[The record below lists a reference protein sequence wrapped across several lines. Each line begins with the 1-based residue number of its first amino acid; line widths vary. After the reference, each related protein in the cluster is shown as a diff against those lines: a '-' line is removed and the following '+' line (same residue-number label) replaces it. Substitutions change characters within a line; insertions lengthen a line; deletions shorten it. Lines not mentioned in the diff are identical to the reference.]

1 MRFIIYGAGGV
12 GCVVGAQLSKTVCDV
27 VLIARGPHLDA
38 LKTRGLRYQ
47 TPSEDVTLRIPVLG
61 HPSEITFQDDDVVIL
76 TMKAQHTEAAL
87 EDLRAACGDGIAVVC
102 CQNGVAN
109 ERMALR
115 RFRHVH
121 GMCVNMPAQFIEPGC
136 VQSHAAPRPGV
147 LDLGLYPG
155 GTNALSTEIASR
167 LEQAG
172 FSSRPHPDVM
182 RAKYAKLLTNLANGL
197 KAIAAPEGSADD
209 LLAMLKDEGRA
220 CFTAAGIDWA
230 DEDEVRRRTDGIYE
244 HTAIDG
250 AKRVGGSTRQSL
262 IRGTGDIEVDYLNGE
277 VVLLGRLHGVATPAN
292 AVIQRLANAR
302 SLSSNPADTIALDE
316 IRRLIVE
323 EAGTMSGG

>member
-12 GCVVGAQLSKTVCDV
+12 GCVVGAQLRKAGSDV

-38 LKTRGLRYQ
+38 LRTRGLRYQ
-47 TPSEDVTLRIPVLG
+47 TPSEDVTLSIPAVG
-61 HPSEITFQDDDVVIL
+61 HPSGITFQDGDVVIL

-87 EDLRAACGDGIAVVC
+87 EDLRAACGDGVAVVC

-147 LDLGLYPG
+147 LDLGLYPR
-155 GTNALSTEIASR
+155 GTDALSAEIAR
-167 LEQAG
+167 HLERAG

-197 KAIAAPEGSADD
+197 KAVAAPGGSADD
-209 LLAMLKDEGRA
+209 LLSMLTDEGRA

-230 DEDEVRRRTDGIYE
+230 DEDEVRSRTDGIYS

-277 VVLLGRLHGVATPAN
+277 IVLLGRLHGVATPAN
-292 AVIQRLANAR
+292 AVIQLLANALAR
-302 SLSSNPADTIALDE
+302 SSNPSDTIAIDR
-316 IRRLIVE
+316 IRRLIADE
-323 EAGTMSGG
+323 TETIAGG